1 MKPSEKISITF
12 GAFVLALIIA
22 RAVIFNYPVVV
33 ILSAV
38 MLIAGFASAIMAAFA
53 LQRVDKK
60 GLLIATMIVSA
71 FGIVTGAYHVA
82 IFLLGRIATGVYGG

>member
-1 MKPSEKISITF
+1 MKPSEKISIAL
-12 GAFVLALIIA
+12 GAFVFALIVA

-38 MLIAGFASAIMAAFA
+38 MIIAGFASAITAAFA

-71 FGIVTGAYHVA
+71 FGIVTGAYHVV
-82 IFLLGRIATGVYGG
+82 IFFLGKIATGVYGG